1 MGKNLFLYI
10 LLMLGLMSCS
20 LDSKLFG
27 NKEQN
32 NNDNVKEVLDSV
44 QKDSLKNLYSSQE
57 EQKGFNKNFG
67 ERKYQDLIVPIGP
80 IVSSKSLNNKVDIPN
95 ISTNHAKK
103 KEIKKEDLVPF
114 TYEERRAS
122 EVIKNIQDILKDSGF
137 FKLIEDVCVLKDE
150 YILIKDDFN
159 NVMSKIQNKKASLM
173 ENLNNNKNKIRE
185 LAQLQNELK
194 IGFEFD
200 EFINKI
206 DMAEQ
211 EIRSA
216 ALFFDIAQKSL
227 EESIIKRLESKNKAS
242 YALKLSREA
251 LSKAESTLDNL
262 DSYFLKK
269 AEAMVKKQELEKLIE
284 HVKTV
289 LKSIN

>member
-1 MGKNLFLYI
+1 M
-10 LLMLGLMSCS
+10 
-20 LDSKLFG
+20 
-27 NKEQN
+27 
-32 NNDNVKEVLDSV
+32 
-44 QKDSLKNLYSSQE
+44 
-57 EQKGFNKNFG
+57 
-67 ERKYQDLIVPIGP
+67 
-80 IVSSKSLNNKVDIPN
+80 
-95 ISTNHAKK
+95 
-103 KEIKKEDLVPF
+103 
-114 TYEERRAS
+114 
-122 EVIKNIQDILKDSGF
+122 
-137 FKLIEDVCVLKDE
+137 CVLKDE
-150 YILIKDDFN
+150 FILIKDDFN
-159 NVMSKIQNKKASLM
+159 NVMSKIQSKKASLM

-269 AEAMVKKQELEKLIE
+269 AEAMVKKQKLEKLIE

>member
-1 MGKNLFLYI
+1 
-10 LLMLGLMSCS
+10 ML
-20 LDSKLFG
+20 
-27 NKEQN
+27 
-32 NNDNVKEVLDSV
+32 
-44 QKDSLKNLYSSQE
+44 
-57 EQKGFNKNFG
+57 
-67 ERKYQDLIVPIGP
+67 
-80 IVSSKSLNNKVDIPN
+80 
-95 ISTNHAKK
+95 KK
-103 KEIKKEDLVPF
+103 RNKKEDLVPF

-150 YILIKDDFN
+150 FILIKDDFN
-159 NVMSKIQNKKASLM
+159 NVMSKIQSKKASLM

-269 AEAMVKKQELEKLIE
+269 AEAMVKKQKLEKLIE